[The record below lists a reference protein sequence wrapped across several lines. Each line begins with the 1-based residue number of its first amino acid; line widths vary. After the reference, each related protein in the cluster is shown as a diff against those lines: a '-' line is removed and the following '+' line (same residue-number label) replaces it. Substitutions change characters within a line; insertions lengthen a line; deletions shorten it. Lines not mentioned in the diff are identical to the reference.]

1 MGIIFILII
10 KNRWVEMSRMAGQV
24 RKIQNPETLP
34 KEHFLG
40 TTYENIIPA
49 F

>member
-1 MGIIFILII
+1 
-10 KNRWVEMSRMAGQV
+10 MAPDAHEESLTGNIEVQQ
-24 RKIQNPETLP
+24 IENPETLP
-34 KEHFLG
+34 KEHFLE